1 MASSIT
7 GIPTTRVS
15 NMFIRQRLLSQTQS
29 DQMALYKLQMQLA
42 TGRRYEM
49 PSEEPVA
56 SLRAMGLQ
64 RLIERKTQVAA
75 NLAITASYLSNTD
88 TTLATVSSNMANIR
102 AAALGVLGTTASD
115 EQRMAAAQQ
124 VSQALRSLVDTGNQ
138 NFRGRYIFAGT
149 LTSVRP
155 FTSLNDGLVRYDGN
169 EGYLQS
175 YADIDL
181 LTTTNLTGT
190 EVFGA
195 MSDPVRG
202 TIDLNPVLTFDTRVS
217 DLRGGQ
223 GISKGSIQISDG
235 TKTSTID
242 LSGAKT
248 VGEIAT
254 LIKANPPEGRELY
267 VEVTSTS
274 IRVQL
279 AGSTGNLS
287 IREVGG
293 GTVAWELG
301 ILNEVGAGLTPITGR
316 DLDPTVRDTT
326 SLDNVLC
333 STAWTVLHSLG
344 PDNDVLIR
352 ADVSGE
358 ELPDG
363 TDPNHLT
370 VSFLANPAITAGN
383 ELVVYDPVGGTLVV
397 HIDEGGSTA
406 RNVINA
412 INARADVPYT
422 ASVDRLDNVSGGLGV
437 VMAGISGV
445 TDEGRGRPLDRD
457 GGLRIVNQN
466 DVFEVAFSSA
476 QTVGDL
482 LNTLNG
488 LGAGLLAEIN
498 DGRTGIN
505 LRSRVSGCDFM
516 IGENGG
522 LTATQ
527 LGLRTF
533 TEGTRLEDL
542 NYGFGV
548 HVAEGTDFTITIASS
563 PTDIEGK
570 PIPLEVDISG
580 MTTIGE
586 VITHINSLAPGE
598 LEARLAEFGN
608 GIVLIDTSSGPNTLK
623 VERTVMSKAAID
635 LGLIPEGQSESGTPT
650 VTGIPE
656 ATLVSGL
663 PHSKSNLII
672 RAVGEGPE
680 YNGVQVIFDN
690 SILSPVVDYDPV
702 AKTLT
707 FGIDSGAPPPAPV
720 TISGQ
725 DILDNLANSP
735 AAAFFIG
742 ELDPT
747 DGSGNDGTGNVEATD
762 PANPPEASG
771 GSLTTHATVT
781 VVSTDFDND
790 LIFTANNMG
799 ALYNGTKI
807 NFVDNPGSGAA
818 VVLSYTAGVEMT
830 VQFDSTDPPDP
841 DPTTWPTANN
851 IMAAIAAHPA
861 TSLHWTVTLD
871 PADESPNDG
880 SGLVDD
886 NTGDPPVFLVGG
898 EQNLDGRDVHKLETK
913 SMFTALIRL
922 QHGLETNDVLE
933 VQRAIEMLDST
944 TVDLSFARAEL
955 GARQQ
960 TIDLLQYRIETE
972 DVELQTSLSLDLDA
986 DFVKVVS
993 DLAARQASFE
1003 ASLKAMSNTLRM
1015 SLLDYL

>member
-1 MASSIT
+1 MASSVT

-29 DQMALYKLQMQLA
+29 DQVALYRLQMQIA

-88 TTLATVSSNMANIR
+88 ATLATVSSNMANIR
-102 AAALGVLGTTASD
+102 AAALGVVGTIADD

-149 LTSVRP
+149 LTSVQP
-155 FTSLNDGLVRYDGN
+155 FTSLNDGLIRYDGN

-202 TIDLNPVLTFDTRVS
+202 TIDLNPVLTFDTRIS

-248 VGEIAT
+248 IGEMAA

-267 VEVTSTS
+267 VEVTSTA

-316 DLDPTVRDTT
+316 DLDPIVRDTT

-333 STAWTVLHSLG
+333 STAWTVLHSPGL
-344 PDNDVLIR
+344 DNDVLIR
-352 ADVSGE
+352 ANVSGD

-363 TDPNHLT
+363 TDPNNLT
-370 VSFLANPAITAGN
+370 VSFVADTTIIAGN

-397 HIDEGGSTA
+397 HIDESSSTA

-437 VMAGISGV
+437 VMAGASGT
-445 TDEGRGRPLDRD
+445 TDEGRGTPLDKD
-457 GGLRIVNQN
+457 AGLRIVNQN

-476 QTVGDL
+476 KTVGDL

-498 DGRTGIN
+498 DGQTRIN

-580 MTTIGE
+580 MTTIRE

-663 PHSKSNLII
+663 PHSKSNVII

-680 YNGVQVIFDN
+680 YNGVQVIFDDG
-690 SILSPVVDYDPV
+690 IASPAVDYDPV

-707 FGIDSGAPPPAPV
+707 FGINSVGPDP
-720 TISGQ
+720 TISGLEIIQ
-725 DILDNLANSP
+725 NLAASP
-735 AAAFFIG
+735 AGAFFIG
-742 ELDPT
+742 DFDPT
-747 DGSGNDGTGNVEATD
+747 DGSGNDGTGGVTETD
-762 PANPPEASG
+762 SMNPPEASG

-790 LIFTANNMG
+790 LIFTANNLG

-807 NFVDNPGSGAA
+807 NFVDNLGSDPP
-818 VVLSYTAGVEMT
+818 VVHSYTPGVEMT
-830 VQFDSTDPPDP
+830 IHFDSTGAHA
-841 DPTTWPTANN
+841 AND
-851 IMAAIAAHPA
+851 IMFLINTDLL
-861 TSLHWTVTLD
+861 TSPHWTVTLD

-886 NTGDPPVFLVGG
+886 NTGDPPVLVGG

-922 QHGLETNDVLE
+922 QHGLEMNDVLE

-944 TVDLSFARAEL
+944 TVDLNFARAEL
-955 GARQQ
+955 GTQQQ

-972 DVELQTSLSLDLDA
+972 GVELQTSLSLDLDA

-993 DLAARQASFE
+993 DLSARQVSFE